1 MRKVFVFISL
11 ALSSISCGDAATP
24 GDAENLDSHQCVA
37 TWWYLEQDGEI
48 VLEGNKAGF
57 TSVPGELYGT
67 PGVTYSQGYFADSD
81 PALGQGC
88 TFLSKTQ
95 LAEGIH
101 DNLTCSIATE
111 QGPNPQWIGAES
123 GSDGDHRPILT
134 SINYDGNYVSGVF
147 EGTMFRLD
155 TLSISPPNIQGKVVN
170 FRFEFFTNNSLV
182 EECSIYKETPCTK
195 KCTREHGEC
204 FDFCKEQFPDD
215 DQKVERAICF
225 RECTQ
230 AYGRCLKK
238 CK

>member
-11 ALSSISCGDAATP
+11 ALSLISCGDAGTP
-24 GDAENLDSHQCVA
+24 SDAENLDGEQCAA

-123 GSDGDHRPILT
+123 GSDGDHRPILA
-134 SINYDGNYVSGVF
+134 SITYDGDYVGGVF

-155 TLSISPPNIQGKVVN
+155 TLSVSPPNIEGKIVN
-170 FRFEFFTNNSLV
+170 YRFIFNALNENNMNND
-182 EECSIYKETPCTK
+182 EENICSKDVQ
-195 KCTREHGEC
+195 KCYDGC
-204 FDFCKEQFPDD
+204 NLKFD
-215 DQKVERAICF
+215 
-225 RECTQ
+225 ECTVPCKTRQCFQ
-230 AYGRCLKK
+230 ACADVRNRCYEK
-238 CK
+238 CRRTN